1 MEKIKKIFLVGFMVL
16 FLGIVLGACDSSH
29 NHDYGETYYKDTTSH
44 WKECSCGEKGNLG
57 EHNYGEWITITEATF
72 NSTGSKK
79 QICATCNYENVVE
92 IPKLEHEHNCTSE
105 VVAPT
110 CNTDGYTIHTCI
122 YCGDTYK
129 TDEVKALGHKEVI
142 DEAVKATCTK
152 TGLTEGAHCSVC
164 NEILI
169 EQEIVTL
176 THIYEFG
183 ICKYCDEDEHGN
195 ILRYELDDNNV
206 DGYESYSVVGVE
218 VLKSDLLVIPSQY
231 KGLPVT
237 SVAENAFRV
246 CLDLKNIMFEGN
258 SQLTSIGE
266 HAFDNCSS
274 LETITI
280 PSSVTN
286 IGSCAFQNCISLD
299 SVIFEGN
306 SQLTSIEEGAFWH
319 CSSLTSIL
327 IPSSV
332 TSIAGPILYG
342 CSSLTNIIV
351 DENGVY
357 DSRDN
362 CNALIETSTN
372 TLLSGCKTTIIPSSV
387 TSIGEYAF
395 SGCVDLTSIIFEG
408 NSQLRSIGDN
418 AFSGCDGLKSIEIP
432 NSVTTIDKE
441 AFSYC
446 SSLETVTI
454 PKSVTSLGRSVF
466 SYCNKL
472 TKIIFE
478 ENSQLRS
485 IGPNAFTF
493 CKSLKSIEIPTSV
506 TTIDNYAFSYCSNL
520 ETITIP
526 KSLKK
531 IAENAF
537 SNCKKLTSVFYVGL
551 STDWDSISIGNGNK
565 PLTSATK
572 YYYSETEPVEEG
584 NYWHYDTDGATP
596 VVWQ

>member
-1 MEKIKKIFLVGFMVL
+1 MKKIKNIFIVGFMAL

-142 DEAVKATCTK
+142 DEAVEATCTK

-408 NSQLRSIGDN
+408 NSQLRSIGAN
-418 AFSGCDGLKSIEIP
+418 AFSGCNGLE
-432 NSVTTIDKE
+432 SV
-441 AFSYC
+441 
-446 SSLETVTI
+446 
-454 PKSVTSLGRSVF
+454 
-466 SYCNKL
+466 
-472 TKIIFE
+472 
-478 ENSQLRS
+478 
-485 IGPNAFTF
+485 
-493 CKSLKSIEIPTSV
+493 EIPTSV

-526 KSLKK
+526 KSVKK
-531 IAENAF
+531 VAENAF